1 MNNLKKINQILL
13 FILIVFVMLSFGAS
27 FLIPFI
33 FGIFFASLMTP
44 FSNILEKIKINR
56 IFSSL
61 ISTVVIFIVVGGI
74 LYIFI
79 YQMTLFMSDIS
90 DVRNEIQTFIQDIQD
105 QIRSL
110 TNLSLEEQKNIWK
123 NRSDNI
129 LIAAESALTSFLGN
143 ILNTTAG
150 FLLVLVY
157 VFLLLYYRDKFTETI
172 LRFANNEKKDETEAV
187 LNKTGKVV
195 YHYLWG
201 RAKVMSILAIMYYI
215 TFLIFDIPYAGLLTI
230 SGALVT
236 IIPYLG
242 PFISGV
248 LPVLFSIIYLQN
260 LQIILLF
267 TLIIFIEQM
276 IESYVLE
283 PLIIGSEVKINPLI
297 VIVAITLGGMIWG
310 LAGMILFV
318 PLFAIIKIISMHTHG
333 LEPLGYFFAPS
344 KQSVS
349 DELDNDL

>member
-1 MNNLKKINQILL
+1 MKNLKKINQILL
-13 FILIVFVMLSFGAS
+13 FILIIFILFYFGSS

-44 FSNILEKIKINR
+44 FSNILENFKINR

-61 ISTVVIFIVVGGI
+61 ISTLVIFIIVGGI

-79 YQMTLFMSDIS
+79 YQMSMFVSDLSAII
-90 DVRNEIQTFIQDIQD
+90 DKIQSIFQNIQN
-105 QIRSL
+105 QITSL
-110 TNLSLEEQKNIWK
+110 TDLSLEEQRNIWQ

-129 LIAAESALTSFLGN
+129 LHTIESGLTRFLGN

-150 FLLVLVY
+150 FLLALVY
-157 VFLLLYYRDKFTETI
+157 MYLLLYYRNKFSETLLRYVNKKKEEETKYVLDKTS
-172 LRFANNEKKDETEAV
+172 
-187 LNKTGKVV
+187 KVV

-201 RAKVMSILAIMYYI
+201 RAKVMSILGIMYYI
-215 TFLIFDIPYAGLLTI
+215 TFLIFDIPYAGLLTVF
-230 SGALVT
+230 GALVT

-242 PFISGV
+242 PFISGI
-248 LPVLFSIIYLQN
+248 LPVLFSIIYLQSF
-260 LQIILLF
+260 QTILLF
-267 TLIIFIEQM
+267 AIIILIEQI

-297 VIVAITLGGMIWG
+297 VIIAITIGGMIWG

-318 PLFAIIKIISMHTHG
+318 PIFAVIKIISNHTPG
-333 LEPLGYFFAPS
+333 LEPIGYFFGPS
-344 KQSVS
+344 KQFHNKNRS
-349 DELDNDL
+349 E